1 MNDLL
6 DSAVAAHGGLDR
18 WNQVKSITF
27 DASITGAFWHLKGKG
42 DALKDV
48 RLEVDTTRQLV
59 TINFVGQDKRSV
71 FEPRRVVVQ
80 RGDGAL
86 IGHAMT
92 PRGRLTV
99 ISSRPRG
106 TTFISP
112 ISSGRRSGRM

>member
-42 DALKDV
+42 DALKHV

-59 TINFVGQDKRSV
+59 TIEFAGQDKRSV
-71 FEPRRVVVQ
+71 FEPHRVACSTVTA
-80 RGDGAL
+80 GSST
-86 IGHAMT
+86 HAT
-92 PRGRLTV
+92 SLRSRLTV
-99 ISSRPRG
+99 IRSRPRG
-106 TTFISP
+106 TTFISR
-112 ISSGRRSGRM
+112 ISSGRRCGRI